1 MIRMDELRSR
11 FLVDTGPGG
20 VGATPG
26 LTRSLERI
34 GWRSMQ
40 EPSAADVAGEL
51 VLLVEQCVR
60 GHRDVHTLTYG
71 IASFFRDVGPSL
83 DGGLPPVEAY
93 LPAAEEVLRL
103 YVQPDRTA
111 PPPSSSFNPDDP
123 F

>member
-1 MIRMDELRSR
+1 MIRFDALRTR
-11 FLVDTGPGG
+11 FLADTAPGG
-20 VGATPG
+20 PGATPA

-40 EPSAADVAGEL
+40 DPSSAEVAGEL

-60 GHRDVHTLTYG
+60 EHRDVHTLAHA
-71 IASFFRDVGPSL
+71 IATFFRDVGPNL

-103 YVQPDRTA
+103 YVANDGHVA
-111 PPPSSSFNPDDP
+111 SPPSFNADDP

>member
-1 MIRMDELRSR
+1 MIRFDDLRTR
-11 FLVDTGPGG
+11 FLSDTGPGAP
-20 VGATPG
+20 GATPA

-40 EPSAADVAGEL
+40 EPSSADVAGEL

-60 GHRDVHTLTYG
+60 EHRDVRTLAYA
-71 IASFFRDVGPSL
+71 IATFFRDVGPNL

-103 YVQPDRTA
+103 YVMNDVNAA
-111 PPPSSSFNPDDP
+111 PSTSFNADDP